1 MFTLTLWPLAQPSP
15 SPTFT
20 LTPTLAHAIA
30 LTSKPHP
37 VIALY
42 ASSELAPLEIAPSE
56 LASEID
62 HRGRGSLQAR
72 SSPGLLRTE
81 RAEKTSPALA
91 AVITV
96 HSTTQERFLANQPEG
111 LHAHK
116 LPVTSF
122 GETSFFKQLA
132 ADDVNERGGDEV
144 DAAKVA
150 RMQRITLERL
160 CRVYPAGLR
169 VSSSNYP
176 PLRAWRSG
184 AQCVALNLQTNDLPT
199 QLHHALFEGSQG
211 YVLKPLGMR
220 ISEPDWP
227 PASLTLT
234 RVTLE
239 ILSLHGLPRPTESRP
254 CLEGRHARCHQ
265 YAPQLSG
272 D

>member
-1 MFTLTLWPLAQPSP
+1 METTYSW
-15 SPTFT
+15 
-20 LTPTLAHAIA
+20 
-30 LTSKPHP
+30 
-37 VIALY
+37 
-42 ASSELAPLEIAPSE
+42 SS
-56 LASEID
+56 D
-62 HRGRGSLQAR
+62 RSLQESEGSFTKGHGDNLAR
-72 SSPGLLRTE
+72 RRDKNAAE
-81 RAEKTSPALA
+81 RPAKTSPALA

-96 HSTTQERFLANQPEG
+96 HSATKERFLAHQPEG

-132 ADDVNERGGDEV
+132 ADDNERGGDEV